1 MSILRPLLL
10 SIITLFS
17 VSAAQAAT
25 YFFHTDHLGT
35 PQVLSDKDQ
44 NVVWQGEYSPFGD
57 VTETTRAVEQNLR
70 FPGQYFDVETGLYY
84 NYFRD
89 YSVELGRYI
98 QSDPIGLSGGL
109 NLYSYASNDPV
120 EYIDEF
126 GLSRGSRAPGRGRR
140 GGGWPGNGHPLGFP
154 TLRPDRPGPPPPA
167 SWPIPNSPISPR
179 PSHDTNRIINYWN
192 NLPNNS
198 PREDKTGPPDW
209 RDVWAP
215 PLPPGCRVVCNNSGS
230 NVCTAESNG
239 APKCHVVCID
249 K

>member
-70 FPGQYFDVETGLYY
+70 FPGQYFDNETGLYY

-89 YSVELGRYI
+89 YDPSIGRYV
-98 QSDPIGLSGGL
+98 QSDPIGIIGNTQSATTDIESMLTAFKQGGKSLFMGL
-109 NLYSYASNDPV
+109 NHLYTYTANNPIIYSDPTGESLSSVLITAGLTGLIVYVTVDCINKCGKNKKNQCPPTPPMKIASDCVNQCIP
-120 EYIDEF
+120 F
-126 GLSRGSRAPGRGRR
+126 LNFLGLNSINSIMLNVSKRLGAKA
-140 GGGWPGNGHPLGFP
+140 GGG
-154 TLRPDRPGPPPPA
+154 
-167 SWPIPNSPISPR
+167 
-179 PSHDTNRIINYWN
+179 
-192 NLPNNS
+192 
-198 PREDKTGPPDW
+198 
-209 RDVWAP
+209 
-215 PLPPGCRVVCNNSGS
+215 
-230 NVCTAESNG
+230 
-239 APKCHVVCID
+239 
-249 K
+249 